1 MLCPGSGPGF
11 LMDVQKQ
18 DIQSTS
24 GKYLGELKML
34 LTPLERGGDNMDAL
48 QAIKTRR
55 SIRKFEKKP
64 IPKDILE
71 SIVDCGRLAASGR
84 NDQPWEFVVVTD
96 SEIKNQIAA
105 TTDYGKFIAQAAACI
120 AVFCRDTTY
129 YLEDGAAASQN
140 ILVGAWAQGV
150 GTCWIAGD
158 KKHYAETI
166 GEIVGAPKGTRLVSL
181 IALGYPAE
189 QPTREKRELK
199 DVLHWNRF

>member
-1 MLCPGSGPGF
+1 
-11 LMDVQKQ
+11 MDVQKQ

-158 KKHYAETI
+158 KKLCRDHR
-166 GEIVGAPKGTRLVSL
+166 EIVGAPKGTRLVSL

-189 QPTREKRELK
+189 QPPEKRELQ